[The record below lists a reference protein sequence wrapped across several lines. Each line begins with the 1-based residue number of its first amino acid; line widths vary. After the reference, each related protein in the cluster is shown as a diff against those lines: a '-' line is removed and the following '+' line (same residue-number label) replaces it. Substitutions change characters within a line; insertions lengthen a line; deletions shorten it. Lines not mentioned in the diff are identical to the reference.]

1 MTEIPTTEYAA
12 QLVAADTIR
21 LTADKPVPEPGPTQ
35 VLCRIEATG
44 ICFSDTK
51 LMHAFASHP
60 RKGEVRTFLSPEEL
74 AEIPSYVPGEAPTV
88 PGHEACARVV
98 AVGSAVKHH
107 KVGDRALV
115 QTDYRHMLTAGS
127 NASFGYNFEGAL
139 QQYVL
144 MDERVIIDP
153 ESGERFLIPVSEE
166 PSASAVG
173 LLEPWACVERAYATE
188 ERQTLKAGGRTLVVV
203 DPGQTIDGVD
213 ALISESA
220 PAQLVTVIGEPAD
233 QVVLATLAGA
243 SGVAVEHA
251 DSIDGL
257 EHGSFD
263 DVIYFGAD
271 PDRIEQ
277 LQTLV
282 GLKGVFDI
290 VLGGEALGRPVQ
302 VDVGRVHYDLTRW
315 VGTTGT
321 SAAEGYDWIPAS
333 GELRED
339 ERVCIIGAAGP
350 MGFMH
355 VVRALTAGIAGVSVT
370 AVDVDAARL
379 AHLASVAAPLAEARG
394 LAFEALDS
402 RQQQPQGEFT
412 RVACLVPVPAL
423 AAETVGLAGEGAIID
438 FFAGFAVGVTAP
450 LDLHEML
457 RKHVYIIGTSGSMI
471 SDMKAVLGRLE
482 AGTLDTNISVYAISG
497 MQGVSDALEA
507 VSARTSG
514 GKIVIYPQLT
524 QLGLITLAELP
535 ARMPEVAAAL
545 DDGRW
550 TKAAE
555 MALIEAAGESTP
567 A

>member
-1 MTEIPTTEYAA
+1 
-12 QLVAADTIR
+12 
-21 LTADKPVPEPGPTQ
+21 
-35 VLCRIEATG
+35 
-44 ICFSDTK
+44 
-51 LMHAFASHP
+51 
-60 RKGEVRTFLSPEEL
+60 
-74 AEIPSYVPGEAPTV
+74 
-88 PGHEACARVV
+88 
-98 AVGSAVKHH
+98 
-107 KVGDRALV
+107 
-115 QTDYRHMLTAGS
+115 
-127 NASFGYNFEGAL
+127 
-139 QQYVL
+139 
-144 MDERVIIDP
+144 
-153 ESGERFLIPVSEE
+153 
-166 PSASAVG
+166 
-173 LLEPWACVERAYATE
+173 
-188 ERQTLKAGGRTLVVV
+188 
-203 DPGQTIDGVD
+203 
-213 ALISESA
+213 
-220 PAQLVTVIGEPAD
+220 
-233 QVVLATLAGA
+233 
-243 SGVAVEHA
+243 
-251 DSIDGL
+251 
-257 EHGSFD
+257 
-263 DVIYFGAD
+263 
-271 PDRIEQ
+271 
-277 LQTLV
+277 
-282 GLKGVFDI
+282 
-290 VLGGEALGRPVQ
+290 VQ

-555 MALIEAAGESTP
+555 MALIEAAGGSTP